1 MQECVMYI
9 MLTKCEFGW
18 TEDEM
23 KRVKEDWRAGVSIEE
38 TAAALERPALEVFL
52 LIVDLCERGAR
63 APVLFNSLHFVFRP
77 TKLAFSQHDVH
88 YALFSCVPIE
98 ETAAALER
106 PALEVFLLIVDLCE
120 RGILKERKGSIYGDK
135 AKCG

>member
-1 MQECVMYI
+1 MAAGEECVMYI

-52 LIVDLCERGAR
+52 LIVDLCERG
-63 APVLFNSLHFVFRP
+63 
-77 TKLAFSQHDVH
+77 
-88 YALFSCVPIE
+88 
-98 ETAAALER
+98 
-106 PALEVFLLIVDLCE
+106 
-120 RGILKERKGSIYGDK
+120 ILKERKGSIYGDK